1 MIYVGRGGG
10 IRTPDPLLPKQMRYQ
25 TALRPDRPII
35 STRRQPGPG
44 SRAAAHPTVSLQR
57 RRHRRAS
64 RPQDP
69 APLPG
74 FQPVGITGRLDGAAR
89 HSSRHP
95 WENPANLCQDRG
107 RGLAPPPALPLRF
120 QLAGCYNQERYG
132 GYSSVAERRSVAAD
146 VVGSTPTGR
155 PNSPDHLL
163 PLREDPLAH
172 VPVGKR
178 SVRSK
183 SSIPSA
189 RRRSA
194 IASGVAYGSARPGSS
209 RGWLR

>member
-1 MIYVGRGGG
+1 
-10 IRTPDPLLPKQMRYQ
+10 MRYQ

-155 PNSPDHLL
+155 PNSPDIFFLPAKIPWPMSLWVNAECGRNHPF
-163 PLREDPLAH
+163 PLRGA
-172 VPVGKR
+172 
-178 SVRSK
+178 
-183 SSIPSA
+183 
-189 RRRSA
+189 
-194 IASGVAYGSARPGSS
+194 VALS
-209 RGWLR
+209 RLG